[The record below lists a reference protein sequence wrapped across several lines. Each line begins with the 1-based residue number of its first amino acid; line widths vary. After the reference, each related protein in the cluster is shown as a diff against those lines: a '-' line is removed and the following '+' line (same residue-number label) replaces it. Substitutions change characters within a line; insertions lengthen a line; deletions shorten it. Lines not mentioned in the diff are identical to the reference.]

1 MPPDKPPPL
10 DTSQPL
16 YVSIRDGALVARYTL
31 SGASGG
37 YIGAER
43 GEGRAYVWHPERI
56 VMIPAA
62 EVAAHRTPYVQALA
76 AGNLVRRTAEEYE
89 AANAAAEK
97 KNREAIDASP
107 NGSAAPA
114 GGTDT

>member
-1 MPPDKPPPL
+1 MPPDKPPL
-10 DTSQPL
+10 DTSKPL

-31 SGASGG
+31 AGASGG

-62 EVAAHRTPYVQALA
+62 EVAAHRTPYTLALA
-76 AGNLVRRTAEEYE
+76 AGDLVPRTAEEYE
-89 AANAAAEK
+89 AANEAAEK
-97 KNREAIDASP
+97 KNREALAASS

>member
-1 MPPDKPPPL
+1 MPPDKPPL
-10 DTSQPL
+10 DTSKPL

-31 SGASGG
+31 AGASGG

-43 GEGRAYVWHPERI
+43 GEGRAYVWHPDRI

-62 EVAAHRTPYVQALA
+62 EVAAHRTPYMLALA
-76 AGNLVRRTAEEYE
+76 SGDLVPRTAEEYE
-89 AANAAAEK
+89 AARAAQK
-97 KNREAIDASP
+97 KHREAVASP

>member
-1 MPPDKPPPL
+1 MPPDKPPL
-10 DTSQPL
+10 DVTQPL

-31 SGASGG
+31 AGTSGG

-56 VMIPAA
+56 VTIPAA
-62 EVAAHRTPYVQALA
+62 EVAAHRTPYVQALN
-76 AGNLVRRTAEEYE
+76 AGDLVQHTADEYE
-89 AANAAAEK
+89 AAIAAAEK
-97 KNREAIDASP
+97 KNREASIASP